1 MRHDHHFHSDQEPH
15 VKKKITILIAD
26 DHAVVRM
33 GLKTLLGFQRDFA
46 VVGEA
51 VDGAEAVEQALR
63 LRPDI
68 ILLDILM
75 PGTGGIEVARRLKQ
89 DGTGI
94 KVLVLTSSTSACDL
108 AQVLKAGVDGVL
120 MKSAP
125 NEELIDAIRDVAQG
139 KKVVSLEIRRMAAE
153 WNDDIRPLTDCQRDV
168 LDCVARGLHNEE
180 IAEKLGISPV
190 TVKKHLKLIFN
201 KLGVSTRAEAATKAL
216 QRSLLQY

>member
-1 MRHDHHFHSDQEPH
+1 M
-15 VKKKITILIAD
+15 KKKLAILIAD

-33 GLKTLLGFQRDFA
+33 GLKTILGFQRDFS

-51 VDGAEAVEQALR
+51 ADGAEAVEQALR
-63 LRPDI
+63 LRPDV

-75 PGTGGIEVARRLKQ
+75 PGMGGIEVARRLRL
-89 DGTGI
+89 DAPAVRI
-94 KVLVLTSSTSACDL
+94 LVLTSSTSACDL
-108 AQVLKAGVDGVL
+108 AQVLKAGADGVL

-125 NEELIDAIRDVAQG
+125 NEELIAAIRGVAEG
-139 KKVVSLEIRRMAAE
+139 KKVVPLEIRRMAAE
-153 WNDDIRPLTDCQRDV
+153 WKDDIRPLTDCQRDV
-168 LDCVARGLHNEE
+168 LGCVVQGLHNEE
-180 IAEKLGISPV
+180 IAEKLGISPG